1 MATFRMVAP
10 DGSRHEVDSRQSD
23 VIAMHKAGWRRLRT
37 TQLVAPD
44 GTEHEIDI
52 DEKDVSAMR
61 RAGWRT
67 PEPTAL
73 RMLPKAGAFVGG
85 LVGGTAGAPTGPGA
99 LLSGAGGAALGA
111 AGGEAMRQHIGRAMG
126 VEVPDSPMEAATA
139 MAREG
144 LMGGVEQVG
153 GNVLGAGAKLGG
165 RVAMQAALKA
175 TPEVARTALRP
186 VVFAT
191 RGWPK
196 PAVIATRGGLK
207 LVEKNIA
214 ELGARTRTIVAQNR
228 TRFVADDI
236 LDPAER
242 VLRQKLKD
250 DLTPQAFADR
260 RIFSRLSQGFLRRN
274 KGRMRAV
281 DVQKFKQDA
290 DLIAKPIWEKLAR
303 NELLS
308 PLEWAK
314 LRWYQAMAN
323 SAREVLENTTPD
335 AIVAGR
341 KLSLREANR
350 ETAEMIALKDQMG
363 PHRRQPGALA
373 RIAGHTVGPA
383 TGGTVGYFTSGHDPK
398 AALLGMA
405 AGAGAASPAGL
416 SMLAHFLNSPAVAA
430 TLAQAPRATGASFT
444 RPYEPEVRP

>member
-1 MATFRMVAP
+1 MAIFRMVAP

-61 RAGWRT
+61 KAGWRT

-111 AGGEAMRQHIGRAMG
+111 AGGEAMRQHVGRAMG

-165 RVAMQAALKA
+165 RVAMQAALNA
-175 TPEVARTALRP
+175 TPEVARTALRS
-186 VVFAT
+186 
-191 RGWPK
+191 G
-196 PAVIATRGGLK
+196 VIATRGGLK

-236 LDPAER
+236 LDPTER
-242 VLRQKLKD
+242 ALAQSLKENRTPESMVDARVFQRLGRQ
-250 DLTPQAFADR
+250 FM
-260 RIFSRLSQGFLRRN
+260 RRN
-274 KGRMRAV
+274 QRPMTALE
-281 DVQKFKQDA
+281 VQRFKQDA
-290 DLIAKPIWEKLAR
+290 DRIARPIWEKQAR
-303 NELLS
+303 GELLS
-308 PLEWAK
+308 PVEGAK
-314 LRWYQAMAN
+314 LRWYQAMAKT
-323 SAREVLENTTPD
+323 SREALERTTPD
-335 AIVAGR
+335 AVVAGR

-350 ETAEMIALKDQMG
+350 ETAEMIALKEQMG
-363 PHRRQPGALA
+363 PYRRQPGALA

-416 SMLAHFLNSPAVAA
+416 SMLAQFLNSPAVAA
-430 TLAQAPRATGASFT
+430 TLAQAPRATGALFT

>member
-1 MATFRMVAP
+1 MAIFRMVAP

-23 VIAMHKAGWRRLRT
+23 VIAMRKAGWRRLRT

-61 RAGWRT
+61 KAGWRT

-73 RMLPKAGAFVGG
+73 RMLPKAGSFVGG

-165 RVAMQAALKA
+165 RVAMQAALNA
-175 TPEVARTALRP
+175 TPEVARTALRS
-186 VVFAT
+186 
-191 RGWPK
+191 G
-196 PAVIATRGGLK
+196 VIATRGGLER
-207 LVEKNIA
+207 VEANIA
-214 ELGARTRTIVAQNR
+214 DLAERTMRIVAMNR
-228 TRFVADDI
+228 TPFVADDI

-281 DVQKFKQDA
+281 DVQKFKKKA

-416 SMLAHFLNSPAVAA
+416 SMLAQFLNSPAVAA
-430 TLAQAPRATGASFT
+430 TLAQAPRATGALFT